1 MKNSRIEITVG
12 AFVLLG
18 LLAVAYLALRIG
30 GGALIGSD
38 TYPVLARFNNAAG
51 VNSGANVSISGV
63 VVGRVESVSLNFDD
77 FSAVVKMNIRKDV
90 RLATDTIV
98 SVKTSGLIGDKFLA
112 ISPGMD
118 DTIVEPGGLLTETES
133 TVDIE
138 SLISRFAFGSV
149 QKTEEK

>member
-1 MKNSRIEITVG
+1 MKSSKIETTVG

-18 LLAVAYLALRIG
+18 IIAVAYLALKIG
-30 GGALIGSD
+30 AGTLVGAD

-51 VNSGANVSISGV
+51 VNPGSNVSISGV
-63 VVGRVESVSLNFDD
+63 VVGRVDSITLNFED

-90 RLATDTIV
+90 QLAMDTIV

-112 ISPGMD
+112 ISPGVDEVM
-118 DTIVEPGGLLTETES
+118 VEPGGLLTETES

-149 QKTEEK
+149 KNPEEK